1 MRILAVCQYYWPEPN
16 RLTDI
21 CEEMVRRGHSVD
33 VVTDVPNYPM
43 GYIYPEYRNG
53 RNRRQVRNGVEIHR
67 CFTIGRRGNLLFRFL
82 NYYSFALSSCWYV
95 RRLRKEYDVVFT
107 LQNSPVMMSA
117 AAELWANKHG
127 KKCVLWTQDLW
138 PASVK
143 VGGVKEGSLLYR
155 YFAWVSRRIYRRAD
169 KLLISSRMFDE
180 YLCGKFGIE
189 RENIE
194 YMPQYADDLF
204 KTTLPETAEKD
215 TLDLVFA
222 GNVGKAQSMPT
233 LLGAAERLR
242 DVPVRFHIVGDGSE
256 LAATKQKA
264 AQLGLDN
271 VVFHGRKPPEDM
283 PRYYAMA
290 DAMLLCLTADEEV
303 SLTLPAKVQG
313 YMAAGRPILA
323 AANGEVPRVLAEAQC
338 GICVPA
344 EDAGALADAVRAFLA
359 RDDRAALGR
368 LARAYYEE
376 HFDRAVFMERM
387 EDTLAACAGKERTR
401 A

>member
-1 MRILAVCQYYWPEPN
+1 MRILVVCQHYWPEPY
-16 RLTDI
+16 RLADM
-21 CEEMVRRGHSVD
+21 CEELARRGHTVR

-82 NYYSFALSSCWYV
+82 NYYSFALSSCRYV
-95 RRLRKEYDVVFT
+95 RRLRQDFDLVFT
-107 LQNSPVMMSA
+107 QQTSPVMMSA
-117 AAELWANKHG
+117 AAVLWARRNHKP
-127 KKCVLWTQDLW
+127 CMLWCQDLW
-138 PASVK
+138 PACAK

-155 YFAWVSRRIYRRAD
+155 YFARVSRRIYRRAD

-180 YLCGKFGIE
+180 YLCDNFGIS
-189 RENIE
+189 RNKIE

-368 LARAYYEE
+368 RARAYYEE